1 MEKGNGSLLLSL
13 SVQTL
18 IKIRKIEML
27 GNKLTMETLLNQF
40 KEDFVQV
47 QSPVENVISN
57 ESILLLLQYFSSK
70 DREDYIINVFLFGK
84 LTFHYIKMLNNL
96 QGNLKEN
103 EQILCYLL
111 SQFMRLGSSQHE
123 SITQKLIKSN

>member
-40 KEDFVQV
+40 KEDFV
-47 QSPVENVISN
+47 
-57 ESILLLLQYFSSK
+57 
-70 DREDYIINVFLFGK
+70 
-84 LTFHYIKMLNNL
+84 
-96 QGNLKEN
+96 
-103 EQILCYLL
+103 
-111 SQFMRLGSSQHE
+111 
-123 SITQKLIKSN
+123 